1 MTVRWVALEP
11 GAEVIGLRYGYSPE
25 KYQSAQFATAEE
37 AAEFAAGDSF
47 IEIPTLRNPGGAI
60 ITFEGR
66 IIADPAETMVV
77 GTAVERVWYTV
88 PPDETP
94 YDDFTAA
101 RAQLAQMAHPPKYV
115 LEQLRCVRPRA
126 ASSSRRGGSSTS
138 IRRGRRSA
146 AATPTPTP
154 NPAGAEADVDPQARS
169 ATDGTGAAAS
179 NRGCR
184 SR

>member
-11 GAEVIGLRYGYSPE
+11 GAKVIGLRYGYSPE
-25 KYQSAQFATAEE
+25 KYQSFDFATAEE

-60 ITFEGR
+60 ISFEGR
-66 IIADPAETMVV
+66 IIADPAEMMAV

-101 RAQLAQMAHPPKYV
+101 RTPRAQMPNPPSYV
-115 LEQLRCVRPRA
+115 LEQLRLREPDGRVVEQTGRILNLDPTW
-126 ASSSRRGGSSTS
+126 SPVSSRYANAYPQDG
-138 IRRGRRSA
+138 RRG
-146 AATPTPTP
+146 
-154 NPAGAEADVDPQARS
+154 PAR
-169 ATDGTGAAAS
+169 
-179 NRGCR
+179 
-184 SR
+184 